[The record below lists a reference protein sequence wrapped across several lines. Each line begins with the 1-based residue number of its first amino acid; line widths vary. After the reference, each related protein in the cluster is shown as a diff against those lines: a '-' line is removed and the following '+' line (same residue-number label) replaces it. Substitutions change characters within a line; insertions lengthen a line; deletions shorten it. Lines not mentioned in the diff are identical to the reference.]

1 MNSFYKKNDIGVLIE
16 YTIVGTYLEDDI
28 KYTIYTDFVEDKAS
42 MVGLRLF
49 VAKYNDNNEL
59 VDVDE
64 AKKQEIIKKLYESF
78 NEKLSV

>member
-1 MNSFYKKNDIGVLIE
+1 MNSFYKKNDIGVFIE

-42 MVGLRLF
+42 MIGLRLF

-59 VDVDE
+59 VDVDAE
-64 AKKQEIIKKLYESF
+64 KKQEIIKKLYESF
-78 NEKLSV
+78 NEKLSI

>member
-42 MVGLRLF
+42 MIGLRLF

-59 VDVDE
+59 VDVDAE
-64 AKKQEIIKKLYESF
+64 KKQEIIKKLYESF
-78 NEKLSV
+78 NEKLSI

>member
-16 YTIVGTYLEDDI
+16 YTIVGTYLEDNI

-64 AKKQEIIKKLYESF
+64 AKKQEIIKKLNESF